1 MASDLET
8 NPQNLKKMITVSKKN
23 PSRIICAS
31 RWHKDGKINNYGFA
45 KKNFNFLFQIFSKLV
60 LKSNL
65 SDFTFAYRIYPSN
78 ALKKTKFY
86 ENKHSFAL
94 EMIIKP
100 IKKGYKTLNV
110 PASWAARTEGTSQ
123 NSILNYFGYF
133 KILFKNII

>member
-8 NPQNLKKMITVSKKN
+8 NPKNLKKMITVSKKN

-31 RWHKDGKINNYGFA
+31 RWHKDGKINNYGFI
-45 KKNFNFLFQIFSKLV
+45 KKIFNFLFQIFSKLV
-60 LKSNL
+60 LKSTL
-65 SDFTFAYRIYPSN
+65 SDFTFAYRIYPSS
-78 ALKKTKFY
+78 ALKKNKFN

-110 PASWAARTEGTSQ
+110 PATWSPRTEGISQ
-123 NSILNYFGYF
+123 NSIFNYFDYF